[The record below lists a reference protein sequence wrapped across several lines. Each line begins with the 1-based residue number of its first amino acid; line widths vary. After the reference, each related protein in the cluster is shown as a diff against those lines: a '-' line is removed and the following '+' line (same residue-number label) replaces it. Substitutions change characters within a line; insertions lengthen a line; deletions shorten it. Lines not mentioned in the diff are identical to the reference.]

1 MALSGLYAGLNARDG
16 FLRSRTQ
23 EHAQAV
29 ANTRSRAID
38 DVSKAVP
45 ARISAGTRAVKA
57 IEGDAAARTSPAI
70 ISSGSATTRP
80 P

>member
-57 IEGDAAARTSPAI
+57 IEGDAAAYQ
-70 ISSGSATTRP
+70 SSYHQFRVGHDQA
-80 P
+80 